1 MRTDELILHCDDLK
15 KRVAA
20 VNKLPILSRP
30 NAALEIVDETFDL
43 LRVLIE
49 RVNDLTP
56 YVDEVS
62 GDG

>member
-1 MRTDELILHCDDLK
+1 MNQDLLDHCDDLK
-15 KRVAA
+15 KRVGE

-30 NAALEIVDETFDL
+30 AAALEVVDETFDL
-43 LRVLIE
+43 LRELIE
-49 RVNDLTP
+49 RVNDITP